1 MTKTVNFVYIVYRKE
16 GESDMVFK
24 EEAYKEVFPDVVVTP
39 VAPKQESMI
48 NDQDDENTV
57 EPKQVE
63 QEEVVTLPVEPK
75 QAEQETMLPDQKEGA
90 E

>member
-1 MTKTVNFVYIVYRKE
+1 
-16 GESDMVFK
+16 MVFK
-24 EEAYKEVFPDVVVTP
+24 EEAYKEVFPDVVATP

-48 NDQDDENTV
+48 NDQDDERPAE

-63 QEEVVTLPVEPK
+63 QVKKPAEEPK
-75 QAEQETMLPDQKEGA
+75 QESMTPDQEEGA